1 MDQEQFDKLNEK
13 LDLISRLL
21 SLNVVK
27 DVESLTSRV
36 EILSSCG
43 FQPKEIAVLLNKEPN
58 HIHQIL
64 HNLKTKKASQTKE
77 ESELKEQEEP
87 HE

>member
-1 MDQEQFDKLNEK
+1 MDQKQFDELNKK

-21 SLNVVK
+21 SLNLVK
-27 DVESLTSRV
+27 DVRNLTSKV

-43 FQPKEIAVLLNKEPN
+43 FQPKEIAILLDKEPN

-64 HNLKTKKASQTKE
+64 HNLKTKKTSPVKE
-77 ESELKEQEEP
+77 ELESKEEEEP
-87 HE
+87 RE